1 MTGTSPD
8 QTGEPVSRGIVVS
21 LPDLLHH
28 TGCTDLDEL
37 GALIDGD
44 ADVDMWVDEMAG
56 GIEVRTSRT
65 GTGLGY
71 PFTMADFWEVVA
83 EAEDDEVRRWEA
95 ED

>member
-1 MTGTSPD
+1 MTEASRDPA
-8 QTGEPVSRGIVVS
+8 EESVSHGIVVS

-28 TGCTDLDEL
+28 TGCADLDEL

-44 ADVDMWVDEMAG
+44 ADVEMWVDEMAD

-65 GTGLGY
+65 GTDLGC
-71 PFTMADFWEVVA
+71 PFTMAHFWNVVA
-83 EAEDDEVRRWEA
+83 EAKGDEVRHLEA